1 MDYKKYSILA
11 TTIILMN
18 ACSSSGTTTTNNS
31 INGKLVDS
39 PVAGVTYTCGNIT
52 ATTDKDGSF
61 ECSNFPI
68 NFSIGN
74 IELGTV
80 NHIDENGYVTPQDLA
95 GVTKDTYND
104 NVIKI
109 AQLLQ
114 SLDDDG
120 VIEESIKID
129 QNIID
134 KVNQVHSTHI
144 SIKDI
149 TDDELEDLLEVAGN
163 DIVSQ
168 EEAIEH
174 LRSHIHTYINGS
186 DDNSPSDYNNHD
198 ENKPDSV
205 HPTPAPYATPDPHP
219 TPAPHA
225 TPDPHPTPAP
235 YATPDPEP
243 THTPTTHTT
252 DLKTVYLEL
261 INDIRSEGRTCGEY
275 GYMKATDPLAWNDKL
290 YSAAYEHSKDM
301 ALSNTFS
308 HTGSGTKSDLT
319 AQELHLT
326 DGSHVGDRI
335 EINGYKNWK
344 RYGENIAAGTSMD
357 EAYEALQAWVK
368 SPGHCKNLMNPKF
381 KEVGMAMYHNADS
394 HYKYYWTQDFGT
406 LK

>member
-1 MDYKKYSILA
+1 MDYKKYSIL
-11 TTIILMN
+11 TTIIILMN
-18 ACSSSGTTTTNNS
+18 ACSSSGTTTTSNS

-39 PVAGVTYTCGNIT
+39 PVAGVTYSCGNIT

-80 NHIDENGYVTPQDLA
+80 DHIDENGYVTPQDLA

-120 VIEESIKID
+120 VIEKSIKID

-134 KVNQVHSTHI
+134 KVNQIHSTHI

-149 TDDELEDLLEVAGN
+149 TDDELEDLLEIAGN

-198 ENKPDSV
+198 ADKPDSV
-205 HPTPAPYATPDPHP
+205 QPI
-219 TPAPHA
+219 PAPH
-225 TPDPHPTPAP
+225 TTPA
-235 YATPDPEP
+235 PEP
-243 THTPTTHTT
+243 THTSTAHTT

-275 GYMKATDPLAWNDKL
+275 GYMEATDPLTWNDKL
-290 YSAAYEHSKDM
+290 FGAAYEHSKDM

-326 DGSHVGDRI
+326 DGSHIGNRL
-335 EINGYKNWK
+335 EINGYKDW
-344 RYGENIAAGTSMD
+344 RGYGENIAAGTSMD
-357 EAYEALQAWVK
+357 DAYEALQAWVK

>member
-18 ACSSSGTTTTNNS
+18 ACSSSGTTTTSNS
-31 INGKLVDS
+31 VNGKLVDS

-52 ATTDKDGSF
+52 ATTDENGSF

-134 KVNQVHSTHI
+134 KVNQVYHTYI

-149 TDDELEDLLEVAGN
+149 TDDELIDLLEVVN
-163 DIVSQ
+163 TDIVSQ

-174 LRSHIHTYINGS
+174 LRSHIDTYINDF
-186 DDNSPSDYNNHD
+186 DDNHSQYTPSNYDDNQSYTIDDN
-198 ENKPDSV
+198 
-205 HPTPAPYATPDPHP
+205 
-219 TPAPHA
+219 
-225 TPDPHPTPAP
+225 
-235 YATPDPEP
+235 
-243 THTPTTHTT
+243 TT
-252 DLKTVYLEL
+252 DY
-261 INDIRSEGRTCGEY
+261 I
-275 GYMKATDPLAWNDKL
+275 
-290 YSAAYEHSKDM
+290 
-301 ALSNTFS
+301 
-308 HTGSGTKSDLT
+308 
-319 AQELHLT
+319 Q
-326 DGSHVGDRI
+326 
-335 EINGYKNWK
+335 
-344 RYGENIAAGTSMD
+344 NI
-357 EAYEALQAWVK
+357 
-368 SPGHCKNLMNPKF
+368 PHI
-381 KEVGMAMYHNADS
+381 
-394 HYKYYWTQDFGT
+394 
-406 LK
+406 